1 MYDAYDY
8 YSTSYELSNTN
19 DENMDEVREMLGIN
33 RTIAERKKIREDE
46 LLKELDALI
55 INQEEVIF

>member
-1 MYDAYDY
+1 MCDAYDY
-8 YSTSYELSNTN
+8 YSTSYELNNTP
-19 DENMDEVREMLGIN
+19 DEKMDKVREMLGVN

-46 LLKELDALI
+46 LQQELDALI

>member
-33 RTIAERKKIREDE
+33 RTIAERKKIRQDE
-46 LLKELDALI
+46 LLKELDGLLLD
-55 INQEEVIF
+55 EGVMF